1 METHGDEDVKTTLAA
16 GTTHTEKILVDRDR
30 TIAFMGDELRVYAT
44 PRMCLDIEHTC
55 RQLLLK
61 HHEAG
66 EDSVGARIEIDH
78 LGPTLVGQ
86 TVAVTAKVTEL
97 ALPRIVFEV
106 EVKDE
111 IDTVGRAKHVRFV
124 VDKAKQGERLKR
136 KAEKVKAAKGA

>member
-1 METHGDEDVKTTLAA
+1 MKDTLKA
-16 GTTHTEKILVDRDR
+16 GTTHTEKMLIDRDR

-55 RQLLLK
+55 RNLLVL
-61 HHEAG
+61 HHDAG

-78 LGPTLVGQ
+78 LGPTMVGQ
-86 TVAVTAKVTEL
+86 TVTVTAKVVEL
-97 ALPRIVFEV
+97 ALPRVVFEV

-111 IDTVGRAKHVRFV
+111 IDTVGKSKHIRFV

-136 KAEKVKAAKGA
+136 KADKVKAAKG